1 MGCVRMVV
9 STKCIQQLIVFVD
22 SILDVILANR
32 DIPPLD
38 TKCSRD
44 RKCWYCRSLCQNCC
58 QKSVAYG
65 RIASGPYGPN
75 QFCSESCQ
83 LLSPG
88 MFSSPQVF
96 LISPTTPPPQ
106 GVYIHCDPIN
116 QQHRE
121 IQHIY
126 TRRLNK
132 KKFPCEIEICLCV
145 GDGTDGCPPNRPY
158 IVFYSHH
165 LFHQLFAE
173 FFVSEELLAEE
184 PLPHT
189 ANEASWNS
197 ILQLN
202 EAMAVRKILESADV
216 LETTMAQIHQLKSS
230 SEPTDPFQSISEW
243 STASALHQ

>member
-1 MGCVRMVV
+1 MKQNFFV
-9 STKCIQQLIVFVD
+9 CIKSIDIITIVHTLF
-22 SILDVILANR
+22 NR
-32 DIPPLD
+32 DIPPMD
-38 TKCSRD
+38 TKCSKD

-58 QKSVAYG
+58 LKSVAYG
-65 RIASGPYGPN
+65 RIAPGPYGPN

-96 LISPTTPPPQ
+96 FISPTIPPPQ
-106 GVYIHCDPIN
+106 GVYIQCDPIN
-116 QQHRE
+116 QQNIE

-126 TRRLNK
+126 IRLLNK
-132 KKFPCEIEICLCV
+132 QNCPCEMEICLCI

-173 FFVSEELLAEE
+173 FFISVELLAEE

-189 ANEASWNS
+189 ANEATWNS
-197 ILQLN
+197 ILTLN
-202 EAMAVRKILESADV
+202 DALAVRKVLEKADV
-216 LETTMAQIHQLKSS
+216 LETTMVQILQLKGK
-230 SEPTDPFQSISEW
+230 SEQAELFQSSKE
-243 STASALHQ
+243 SNTVSALHQ